1 MLLTRC
7 ACCGYKYLIE
17 GGEQEGI
24 NEDEIIVNLFCPNCG
39 AEVYYVINEKCLN
52 SEIEG
57 E

>member
-1 MLLTRC
+1 MLSTKC
-7 ACCGYKYLIE
+7 ACCNHILIE
-17 GGEQEGI
+17 NGEQEGI
-24 NEDEIIVNLFCPNCG
+24 NEDELIVNLSCPNCN

>member
-7 ACCGYKYLIE
+7 ACCGHKYLIE

-24 NEDEIIVNLFCPNCG
+24 NEDELIVNLSCPNCN